1 MTDDDFLDDCLF
13 FRIEGRPMPAVR
25 MTRRSKFVDPRAQ
38 AYLASKTDIQYQLKT
53 QMIEKD
59 YKMLAG
65 QAPLGVVIAVSYT
78 SRLHSQDIDNC
89 AKSILD
95 AMQGIVYQNDC
106 WIDHISA
113 TRKLGKRDKTIIGVW
128 ELR

>member
-38 AYLASKTDIQYQLKT
+38 AYLASKTDIQYQLKA

-65 QAPLGVVIAVSYT
+65 QTPLGVVIAVSYT
-78 SRLHSQDIDNC
+78 SHKNNHDLDNIVKNLQD
-89 AKSILD
+89 S
-95 AMQGIVYQNDC
+95 MQGIVYQNDC